1 MKTRFEKLIE
11 AFYCFNKND
20 TTKEQVHKLA
30 VKEWS
35 RIKEGDE
42 VEKVSSKHNE
52 QRRKEE
58 TTEAGK
64 SKKKCFLFQM

>member
-1 MKTRFEKLIE
+1 MYKLS
-11 AFYCFNKND
+11 
-20 TTKEQVHKLA
+20 

-42 VEKVSSKHNE
+42 VEKLLSKHNNE
-52 QRRKEE
+52 KKKEE

-64 SKKKCFLFQM
+64 SLKKWFLFQMQ